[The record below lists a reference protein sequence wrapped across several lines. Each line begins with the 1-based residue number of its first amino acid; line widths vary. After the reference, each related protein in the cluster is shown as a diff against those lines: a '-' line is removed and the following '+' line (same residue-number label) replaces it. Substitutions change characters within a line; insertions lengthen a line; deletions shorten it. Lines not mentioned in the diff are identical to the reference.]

1 MHKSLVLQ
9 QLLLVQFAEQG
20 TGTQANAACPGNG
33 LGSQARLK
41 LDADLACT
49 KKAVQLRLQPGRKHI
64 GRNVGRAGGN
74 MVATQQGV
82 GGFQKKMGGVQHAQ
96 LLPGVVKVRASVQ
109 RRRVPGKCRGT
120 HGPQHTPG
128 RGIAVRGS
136 GEKLPGRMPLIAMLD
151 KAVQRCDLGAVL
163 ARAEFDLG

>member
-1 MHKSLVLQ
+1 MHKGFVLQ

-20 TGTQANAACPGNG
+20 AGPQANTAGAGNG
-33 LGSQARLK
+33 LGGQLRFK
-41 LDADLACT
+41 LDTDLAGT
-49 KKAVQLRLQPGRKHI
+49 KKAVQLRLQPGGEYI
-64 GRNVGRAGGN
+64 GRNLGRAGGN
-74 MVATQQGV
+74 TVATQQGV
-82 GGFQKKMGGVQHAQ
+82 GGFQKEMRGVEHAQ
-96 LLPGVVKVRASVQ
+96 LLPGVVKIRTTVQ
-109 RRRVPGKCRGT
+109 RRRIPGKRRGT
-120 HGPQHTPG
+120 HGAQHAPG